1 MRVNITFLLQ
11 IPTQG
16 NFFRK
21 MRLLTMGTNPIA
33 LLKKTKS
40 YGIIS
45 NIKMLT
51 TAQKDWRDTIN
62 NMKGKDTDLQGPR
75 KKETMKPSVTYDVPL
90 YKKIIA
96 VALCFIIAVSA
107 VSAALMMAIVG
118 VFDSTAAAGGN
129 FVLPGMDELPPDA
142 QSRLLTGLL
151 NPDKEV
157 RGVWIAS
164 VTNINFPSKK
174 GLSGA
179 QLKAELDDIIATC
192 VAANL
197 NAIYFQVRPN
207 SDALYKSSIF
217 PTSEWL
223 TGVQGSGLQDNFDP
237 LEYLV
242 KAAHEKGIAVHAWI
256 NPLRVTVGSQSAPQ
270 HDVAKLAANNPA
282 RLHPE
287 WTVAYA
293 DGKLYYNP
301 GIPEVWKLVADGIK
315 EIVANY
321 DVDGVVFDDYFYPYP
336 VAGAEFDD
344 KKEFEKYGAG
354 YASIDDW
361 RRDNINKLVKASYE
375 AVKSVKPHVQ
385 FGIAPG
391 GIWQNDDGKNGGSA
405 TNGFE
410 TYKSLYADTLAWVK
424 GGYVDYIAP
433 QIYWNF
439 GHKLAPYDVLVR
451 WWNAQLIQYPNVKLL
466 ISHAAYKVPEWNS
479 SSEIA
484 EQVAYARSEAAYRG
498 SIMYG
503 YAAIKDNTLGL
514 RDALAKIYSEEIIY
528 ANLTSDGS
536 PVTITSPKSG
546 STLNYEN
553 TYLIGKCDP
562 GYPLYLDGK
571 PVSFTKSG
579 YFSVFVPLKPGTNTF
594 KCTQNGKDT
603 LVTITRGGTAQTGT
617 TYATM
622 DRFTVIPNAPTNDLS
637 VGGGEKITV
646 SAYAPSKSTVTATLA
661 GQTVTLSP
669 TIKPPDNAT
678 YMRELYTGTI
688 TLPTAEKWTIKDLG
702 NITFTAKRGG
712 ETATATGVAVRV
724 LGFDAVFM
732 VEVIK
737 DDAELKISPSSWYY
751 DDYTPQAAGMRD
763 VAVRQEKG
771 YYKLRSGGWIAEK
784 DVKVTRGS
792 TVPLAT
798 LSSAEITADA
808 KYTYLKLGVS
818 QNVPMNGYYKD
829 GAFYLVLFNTS
840 ADNAQTPSV
849 GAGKLLFSEVKKS
862 ADKSKNTVTFTLK
875 LNYPENFYGFE
886 FDYEAGKAVVKFRN
900 PQNLAAGDKPLSG
913 KTILLDAGHGGDEP
927 GTTGP
932 VPGKTEAYFNLE
944 IVLAAK
950 PLLEKL
956 GANVV
961 LTRTEDVTFKLSPDR
976 LDFVNKTNPDLCVS
990 VHQNALDYNSD
1001 ITRVRGTVGLYW
1013 QQSGKLLSRCVSSAV
1028 AKALGYYERNVT
1040 QQRLAM
1046 VRNPKFPS
1054 TLVEV
1059 SFLTCVE
1066 EVERLSSGGVEIA
1079 AKAIVD
1085 GILEFYRQQ
1094 EAFINEYGK

>member
-1 MRVNITFLLQ
+1 MKN
-11 IPTQG
+11 
-16 NFFRK
+16 
-21 MRLLTMGTNPIA
+21 TNQA
-33 LLKKTKS
+33 
-40 YGIIS
+40 
-45 NIKMLT
+45 
-51 TAQKDWRDTIN
+51 
-62 NMKGKDTDLQGPR
+62 KGKDTELQGPR
-75 KKETMKPSVTYDVPL
+75 QKSYMKPSITYDTPL
-90 YKKIIA
+90 YKKIILA
-96 VALCFIIAVSA
+96 VVCFTVAVSA
-107 VSAALMMAIVG
+107 VSAALVLAMNG
-118 VFDSTAAAGGN
+118 VFGGAGAASGS
-129 FVLPGMDELPPDA
+129 FVLPGLDELAPDVKA
-142 QSRLLTGLL
+142 RLLSGLI

-164 VTNINFPSKK
+164 VSNINFPSKK

-242 KAAHEKGIAVHAWI
+242 AAAHEKGIAVHAWI
-256 NPLRVTVGSQSAPQ
+256 NPLRVTVGSASAPQ
-270 HDVAKLAANNPA
+270 HDVTKFASNNPA

-301 GIPEVWKLVADGIK
+301 GIPEVWKLVADGIT
-315 EIVANY
+315 EIVKNY

-344 KKEFEKYGAG
+344 EKQFKEYGAG
-354 YASIDDW
+354 YGSIEDW
-361 RRDNINKLVKASYE
+361 RRDNINKLVKASYD
-375 AVKSVKPHVQ
+375 AVKAVNANVQ

-405 TNGFE
+405 TKGFE

-433 QIYWNF
+433 QIYWQF
-439 GHKLAPYDVLVR
+439 SHTVAPFDVLVR
-451 WWNAQLIQYPNVKLL
+451 WWNAFMIQYPDVKLL
-466 ISHAAYKVPEWNS
+466 ISHGAYRTAEWNS
-479 SSEIA
+479 GTEIA
-484 EQVAYARSEAAYRG
+484 EQVVYARSEAAYRG

-503 YAAIKDNTLGL
+503 YAAIKENTLGL
-514 RDALAKIYSEEIIY
+514 RDALASIYSDEIIY
-528 ANLTSDGS
+528 ANLSSDGS
-536 PVTITSPKSG
+536 SVTVTSPKNG

-553 TYLIGKCDP
+553 TYIIGKCDP

-571 PVSFTKSG
+571 SVSFTKSG
-579 YFSVFVPLKPGTNTF
+579 YFSVYVPLQPGENTF
-594 KCTQNGKDT
+594 KFTQNGKDT
-603 LVTITRGGTAQTGT
+603 LYTITRGGSTPAGT
-617 TYATM
+617 TYVTM
-622 DRFTVIPNAPTNDLS
+622 DKFAVVPTAPTNDLS

-646 SAYAPSKSTVTATLA
+646 SAYAPSNSTVTATLA
-661 GQTVTLSP
+661 GQTVTLKP
-669 TIKPPDNAT
+669 TIQPPDNST

-702 NITFTAKRGG
+702 SITFTAKRGG
-712 ETATATGVAVRV
+712 ESATATGATVRV

-732 VEVIK
+732 VEVIC

-771 YYKLRSGGWIAEK
+771 YYKLRCGGWIAEK
-784 DVKVTRGS
+784 DVKVTRGA

-798 LSSAEITADA
+798 LKSAQIIGSI
-808 KYTYLKLGVS
+808 KYTEFIFEVT

-829 GAFYLVLFNTS
+829 GAFYLEIFNTGADES
-840 ADNAQTPSV
+840 AVPDLKE
-849 GAGKLLFSEVKKS
+849 GRLLFSEVTKTF
-862 ADKSKNTVTFTLK
+862 DKSKNKVTFKFK
-875 LNYPENFYGFE
+875 LQNPENFYGFE
-886 FDYEAGKAVVKFRN
+886 WEYSGKVAVRFRN
-900 PQNLAAGDKPLSG
+900 PLRLAEGEKPLSG
-913 KTILLDAGHGGDEP
+913 KTILLDAGHGGAEP

-932 VPGKTEAYFNLE
+932 VPGKTEAYFNLK

-961 LTRTEDVTFKLSPDR
+961 LTRSEDVTFKLSPDR
-976 LDFVNKTNPDLCVS
+976 LDFVNEVNPDLCVS
-990 VHQNALDYNSD
+990 VHQNALDYNRD

-1013 QQSGKLLSRCVSSAV
+1013 QQSGKLLTRCVSSAV
-1028 AKALGYYERNVT
+1028 AGAMGYFERTPT

-1066 EVERLSSGGVEIA
+1066 EVERLEYGGTDIA
-1079 AKAIVD
+1079 AQAIVD

-1094 EAFINEYGK
+1094 GKFIDEYGK